1 VRLWKEEQEMPKQAG
16 ENTKG
21 NHKGA
26 NDSKSVVA
34 FLQARM
40 GSSRLPGKVLM
51 PIQGHSILERA
62 IRRLRAAPIIDEI
75 AVLTT
80 RLDEDDRIVEE
91 SRRLGVCVY
100 RGPELDV
107 LARFYEASQEF
118 RPNVIIRATADNP
131 LIEIGSIGRTVTA
144 LKLENLDLCME
155 RELPYGAAT
164 EAFTSE
170 ALAKVHLLAQE
181 SSHREH
187 VTLYIKEQ
195 PEAFCTSFP
204 FAPDVVRHPEI
215 RLTVDTPEDFA
226 FMDRLIGQLPDGEY
240 PLPLSDYLPFCFEE
254 LTRRRM

>member
-1 VRLWKEEQEMPKQAG
+1 MRRWKEEQEMPRQAEG
-16 ENTKG
+16 NTED

-26 NDSKSVVA
+26 NHTKSVVA

-62 IRRLRAAPIIDEI
+62 IRRLRVAPIIDEI

-80 RLDEDDRIVEE
+80 RLREDDRIVEE
-91 SRRLGVCVY
+91 SHRLGVSVY

-118 RPNVIIRATADNP
+118 HPDVIIRATADNP
-131 LIEIGSIGRTVTA
+131 LIEIGSIDRIVTA
-144 LKLENLDLCME
+144 LSLENLDLCME
-155 RELPYGAAT
+155 RDLPYGAGT
-164 EAFTSE
+164 EAFTAE

-181 SSHREH
+181 APHREH
-187 VTLYIKEQ
+187 VTLYIKEH
-195 PEAFCTSFP
+195 PAAFCTSFP
-204 FAPDVVRHPEI
+204 LAPEGVRHPQI
-215 RLTVDTPEDFA
+215 RLTVDTPDDFI
-226 FMDRLIGQLPDGEY
+226 FVDQLIRRLPEGEY
-240 PLPLSDYLPFCFEE
+240 PLPLSEYLPFCFEE